1 MSDRITTKF
10 VQERTHTHKHMHTK
24 HFRGPGTQTQLW
36 TCADSMRVFGHVEWF
51 NTRLNITSRIRW
63 VNFRAE
69 LLNINN
75 VLFFFIFLSVPP
87 RYKVYMYMFW
97 SITQLEKYLSN
108 IRGLYGNLCKDG
120 WLRLV
125 RFEYV
130 NLVCGF
136 SLTIYSQIC
145 RS

>member
-10 VQERTHTHKHMHTK
+10 VQEHTHTHKHTHAK
-24 HFRGPGTQTQLW
+24 HFGGPGTQTQPW

-75 VLFFFIFLSVPP
+75 VLFFLSFCQFHQGT
-87 RYKVYMYMFW
+87 RCIMYMFW
-97 SITQLEKYLSN
+97 STTQLETYLSN

-145 RS
+145 IS

>member
-10 VQERTHTHKHMHTK
+10 VQERTHTHKRMHTK

-51 NTRLNITSRIRW
+51 NTRLNITSRIRG
-63 VNFRAE
+63 V
-69 LLNINN
+69 
-75 VLFFFIFLSVPP
+75 VLEQNYWILMSCFFFFIFLSVSP

-108 IRGLYGNLCKDG
+108 IRGLYGNLCKDS